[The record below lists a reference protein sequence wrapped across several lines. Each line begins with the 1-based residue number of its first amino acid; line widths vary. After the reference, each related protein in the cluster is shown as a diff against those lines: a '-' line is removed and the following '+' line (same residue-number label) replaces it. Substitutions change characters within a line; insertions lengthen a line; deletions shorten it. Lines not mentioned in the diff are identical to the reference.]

1 MKKLM
6 IGLLTMAGVFANAES
21 SVWKVSKGS
30 SVLYVGATCH
40 LLREADFPLPPE
52 FDKAFKA
59 ASLTVFETDI
69 GKLQDPAM
77 QQEVLKRTMY
87 TDGSTV
93 EKHLSPASYRL
104 IQAYCSSNNLPL
116 EALNRFKPSMLMVTI
131 SAMELM
137 KLGATQQGVDL
148 FYHKQSKKEGKQ
160 IEGLETVV
168 EQLDYI
174 VSMAD
179 GHEDDFVRY
188 SMEDLGK
195 LKETFDTLVAA
206 WRKGD
211 DEKIEALMVNDLKSR
226 LPSLYKTIITDRN
239 NRWVP
244 KIEAYLKTPQSE
256 FILVG
261 AGHLGGPEGVL
272 AALRKKGYQVQ
283 KL

>member
-1 MKKLM
+1 MKTLM
-6 IGLLTMAGVFANAES
+6 IGLFTMAGVFANAES
-21 SVWKVSKGS
+21 SVWKVSKGA

-52 FDKAFKA
+52 FDKVFKA
-59 ASLTVFETDI
+59 MSLTVFETDI
-69 GKLQDPAM
+69 GKLQEPAM

-116 EALNRFKPSMLMVTI
+116 EALNRFKPAMLMVTI
-131 SAMELM
+131 SALELM
-137 KLGATQQGVDL
+137 KMGATQQGVDA
-148 FYHKQSKKEGKQ
+148 FYHKLAKKEGKP

-211 DEKIEALMVNDLKSR
+211 DEKIDALMVKDLKSR
-226 LPSLYKTIITDRN
+226 LPGLYKTMITDRN